1 MDKKP
6 VVLLVEDEPHLHETL
21 RLNLEL
27 EGYEVFSA
35 MDGKQALQQLAQAH
49 FDVVVLDWMMP
60 EMDGITILE
69 HLRLHQKNLP
79 VLMLSAR
86 SQAQDRV
93 TGLKAGADDY
103 LSKPF
108 HLEELLLRV
117 QKLVQKGQALA
128 APAPKLDKYQF
139 GPNQIDFNL
148 QEAIGQEGQTIA
160 LSRKETL
167 LLKLLVEHE
176 GEVVDRDKI
185 LQVVWGYQV
194 YPTTRTI
201 DNFILGFRKYFE
213 ADSRNPQFFHS
224 VRGVG
229 YRFTRGQQ

>member
-1 MDKKP
+1 M
-6 VVLLVEDEPHLHETL
+6 VEDEANLHETL
-21 RLNLEL
+21 KLNLEL

-35 MDGKQALQQLAQAH
+35 MDGKQALQQLSQAH
-49 FDVVVLDWMMP
+49 FDGVILDWMMP

-69 HLRLHQKNLP
+69 HIRLHRKDMP

-86 SQAQDRV
+86 SQAADRIL
-93 TGLKAGADDY
+93 GLKSGADDY
-103 LSKPF
+103 LTKPF

-117 QKLVQKGQALA
+117 KKLVEKGQALA
-128 APAPKLDKYQF
+128 APTLKLDQFVF
-139 GPNQIDFNL
+139 GPNRIDFQL
-148 QEAIGQEGQTIA
+148 QKAIGQNGETID

-167 LLKLLVEHE
+167 LLKLLVEHD
-176 GEVVDRDKI
+176 GQVVDRDKI

-213 ADSRNPQFFHS
+213 ADTRQPQYFHS

-229 YRFTRGQQ
+229 YRFTSLQQ